1 MFRFAILVPLAI
13 VAALAA
19 TPAFAVPLLF
29 EWSGVDSNDDPFAVT
44 LTVTDAQNGDTGY
57 DFIEFGNPGYVE
69 VVTEE
74 LGQTQII
81 SNVTST
87 TLGGAFAYPS
97 STPLD
102 PFGYVLAFDDGGQ
115 TYLSMG
121 VGADDSDIGLTFD
134 GNTLAY
140 MQFDGILPL
149 AWVDPT
155 TVSSLSDLFP
165 VGTYAV
171 TNEFGLFSWPVAGG
185 AEFVSPTNLTISAAP
200 DTPDTPANAVPEP
213 ATAALLGLGFGALGL
228 LARRRWPDV

>member
-1 MFRFAILVPLAI
+1 MFRFSILVSLTI
-13 VAALAA
+13 VAALTA
-19 TPAFAVPLLF
+19 TPALAAPLQF

-57 DFIEFGNPGYVE
+57 DLIEFGNPGYVE

-97 STPLD
+97 STPSD
-102 PFGYVLAFDDGGQ
+102 PFGYLFAFASGGQ

-121 VGADDSDIGLTFD
+121 VGAEDSDIGLTFD
-134 GNTLAY
+134 GNILAD

-171 TNEFGLFSWPVAGG
+171 TIEDGRFAWQEGG
-185 AEFVSPTNLTISAAP
+185 EDVSPTSLTISRASAP
-200 DTPDTPANAVPEP
+200 PTNPIPEP
-213 ATAALLGLGFGALGL
+213 SSLALLGLGLAGLALR
-228 LARRRWPDV
+228 ARRRRCAV

>member
-1 MFRFAILVPLAI
+1 MFRFAILVPLTI
-13 VAALAA
+13 VAALTA
-19 TPAFAVPLLF
+19 TPVFAAPLQF
-29 EWSGVDSNDDPFAVT
+29 DWSGVDSNDDPFAVT

-57 DFIEFGNPGYVE
+57 DLIEFGNPGYVE

-97 STPLD
+97 STPSD
-102 PFGYVLAFDDGGQ
+102 PFGYLFAFSSGGQ

-121 VGADDSDIGLTFD
+121 VGAEDSDIGLTFD
-134 GNTLAY
+134 GNTLAD
-140 MQFDGILPL
+140 MQFDVILPL

-171 TNEFGLFSWPVAGG
+171 TNEDGRFSWQEGG
-185 AEFVSPTNLTISAAP
+185 EDVSPTSLTISAA
-200 DTPDTPANAVPEP
+200 PDTPANAVPEP
-213 ATAALLGLGFGALGL
+213 ATAALLGLGALGL
-228 LARRRWPDV
+228 LARRRRDRVTA

>member
-1 MFRFAILVPLAI
+1 MLRFAILVPLTI
-13 VAALAA
+13 VAALTAI
-19 TPAFAVPLLF
+19 PAFAAPLLF

-57 DFIEFGNPGYVE
+57 DSIDFGDPGNFE

-200 DTPDTPANAVPEP
+200 DTPANAVPEP
-213 ATAALLGLGFGALGL
+213 ATAALVGLGALGL
-228 LARRRWPDV
+228 LARRRRDRVTA